1 MKVQKLR
8 VNNIFQCSFDVLATM
23 KYLKTWYSA
32 KPCSYML
39 NVKIFSHALEI
50 SSANIQFFG
59 KDVLGFPLMV
69 EQHVLVKYR
78 EW

>member
-1 MKVQKLR
+1 
-8 VNNIFQCSFDVLATM
+8 
-23 KYLKTWYSA
+23 
-32 KPCSYML
+32 ML